1 MKPKLLTAVICI
13 IALFSVN
20 LSYGYHPISPYAY
33 CAGNPIKYVDP
44 DGKQVIIASPVVG
57 ITPPVLGVNTPLL
70 SINDVLLLS
79 NKPTVPRIAR
89 VSENIGR
96 KVSVERLKLGRNS
109 EVEQLERMGVS
120 KNNKPFT
127 EIDPKTGQKGT
138 TIPDGLQNGRTVE
151 IKNVQKQSLTKQLR
165 LQEKI
170 SNENGTRPILR
181 INKDA
186 KLSEP
191 LKKSSFDIQPY
202 TLITPYIFEK
212 NDSK

>member
-1 MKPKLLTAVICI
+1 MKNKFLTAAICI

-96 KVSVERLKLGRNS
+96 KLVL
-109 EVEQLERMGVS
+109 
-120 KNNKPFT
+120 
-127 EIDPKTGQKGT
+127 
-138 TIPDGLQNGRTVE
+138 
-151 IKNVQKQSLTKQLR
+151 
-165 LQEKI
+165 
-170 SNENGTRPILR
+170 
-181 INKDA
+181 
-186 KLSEP
+186 
-191 LKKSSFDIQPY
+191 
-202 TLITPYIFEK
+202 
-212 NDSK
+212 ND